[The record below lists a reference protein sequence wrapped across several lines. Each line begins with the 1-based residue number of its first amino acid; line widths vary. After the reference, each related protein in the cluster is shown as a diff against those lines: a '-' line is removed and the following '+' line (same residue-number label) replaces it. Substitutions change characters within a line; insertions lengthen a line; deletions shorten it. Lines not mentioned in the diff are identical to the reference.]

1 MSKAKVATFVQDS
14 REWVVEHPLRYY
26 VHQFTGDNS
35 KFASDISE
43 FRQVGKWAVIDR
55 KSDLCVTDLF
65 LSKAAALRQFATIAG
80 GFDE

>member
-1 MSKAKVATFVQDS
+1 MSKAKVSTFVQDS

-35 KFASDISE
+35 KFASDIAE

-55 KSDLCVTDLF
+55 NSDFCVTDL
-65 LSKAAALRQFATIAG
+65 LSSKAAALRQFATIAG

>member
-1 MSKAKVATFVQDS
+1 MSKAKVPTFVQDS
-14 REWVVEHPLRYY
+14 REWVVERPLRYY

-35 KFASDISE
+35 KFASDIAE

-55 KSDLCVTDLF
+55 NSDLCVTDL
-65 LSKAAALRQFATIAG
+65 LSSKAAVLRQFAAITG